1 MLPLVNCNEMR
12 TADRAAIAAGI
23 PGRILMENAA
33 TFALSEV
40 RKFPPSFV
48 PVFCGKGNNA
58 GDGFALAR
66 RLFVGNIQTEIVLTE
81 SPEAFSGDAAENF
94 LAAKNLGVKITAFS
108 DFSKRRT
115 LPSGTVAVDAL
126 LGTGVRGEVGGV
138 IGDAIDY
145 LNASGVPVVSL
156 DLPSGISG
164 DTGKVCG
171 RAVKAAKTVTFGYR
185 KLGLYSPLSADYV
198 GEVVCDDISIPAP
211 NVSRFLIEAE
221 DVKFL
226 PLSKA
231 AHKGVRGHA
240 VFLGGS
246 MGMAGAAVL
255 ASMAAERIGAGLVTA
270 MVPKEILPI
279 LSKRLTGTMCMDIE
293 GKIPEK
299 ANVLIVG
306 CGLGREAD
314 GEKALLKALDQ
325 GVDTLIIDADGLYH
339 LTKHLHLLK
348 DAAKEVIL
356 TPHMGEMSRLC
367 GLSVSEI
374 TENRV
379 EVAEKFAKEYGVTLV
394 LKGAHTVVAKKDGR
408 TYINT
413 TGNPGMAKGGS
424 GDVLA
429 GIIGGLCAQGIEE
442 SAKCG
447 VFLHGKCGDMA
458 AEAEGERCMTA
469 ETLVKFISEASKCM

>member
-40 RKFPPSFV
+40 RKFSPSFV

-66 RLFVGNIQTEIVLTE
+66 RLFVAGIKTEIVLTE
-81 SPEAFSGDAAENF
+81 SPDSFTGDAAENF
-94 LAAKNLGVKITAFS
+94 QAACTLGVPYAAFA
-108 DFSKRRT
+108 DFMERGSM
-115 LPSGTVAVDAL
+115 PYGTIIADAL
-126 LGTGVRGEVGGV
+126 LGTGVRGEVGGE
-138 IGDAIDY
+138 IGRCIDFI
-145 LNASGVPVVSL
+145 NESGVPVVSL

-171 RAVKAAKTVTFGYR
+171 KAVKATKTVTFGYR
-185 KLGLYSPLSADYV
+185 KLGLYSPLSADFV

-211 NVSRFLIEAE
+211 KGNRFLIEE
-221 DVKFL
+221 QDVRFS

-240 VFLGGS
+240 AFLGGS
-246 MGMAGAAVL
+246 VGMAGAAVL
-255 ASMAAERIGAGLVTA
+255 ATTAAEKAGAGLVTS

-279 LSKRLTGTMCMDIE
+279 LMKRLTGAMCMDIE
-293 GKIPEK
+293 GEIPEK
-299 ANVLIVG
+299 ANVVIVG

-314 GEKALLKALDQ
+314 GESVLLKALEKKA
-325 GVDTLIIDADGLYH
+325 DTLVIDADGLYH
-339 LTKHLHLLK
+339 LKNHLHLLK

-356 TPHMGEMSRLC
+356 TPHMGEMSRLT
-367 GLSVSEI
+367 GLSIAEI

-379 EVAEKFAKEYGVTLV
+379 EIAEKFAKEYGVTLV
-394 LKGAHTVVAKKDGR
+394 LKGAHTVVAKKDGV

-413 TGNPGMAKGGS
+413 TGNPGMAKGGF
-424 GDVLA
+424 GDALS
-429 GIIGGLCAQGIEE
+429 GIIGGLAAQGTEE
-442 SAKCG
+442 SAAYG

-458 AEAEGERCMTA
+458 ARAEGERAMTA
-469 ETLVKFISEASKCM
+469 ETLVNFISEASKCM